1 MCFCIKN
8 FIQKVR
14 AFVSLGHRLSLR
26 IIIYFW
32 RFFLYLDFK
41 NSPMKNLIFLLF
53 IPLSSFGQLN
63 FQNFKV

>member
-32 RFFLYLDFK
+32 RFFFIFRFQK
-41 NSPMKNLIFLLF
+41 FTNEKTTLIFYY
-53 IPLSSFGQLN
+53 IPF
-63 FQNFKV
+63 